1 MISPQRKELA
11 AKLMQRFDGHIDE
24 SRIERFAMAD
34 VTEQEDGALTQMI
47 EMVLDGLLSMV
58 FDSETDDPI
67 LELTDK
73 GKMEARNIERG
84 Q

>member
-1 MISPQRKELA
+1 MISQKRKEIA
-11 AKLMQRFDGHIDE
+11 AKLLGRNAGHIDE

-34 VTEQEDGALTQMI
+34 VPEHEDGVLIQMI
-47 EMVLDGLLSMV
+47 EMVLDGLLSMG
-58 FDSETDDPI
+58 FDSESDDPI